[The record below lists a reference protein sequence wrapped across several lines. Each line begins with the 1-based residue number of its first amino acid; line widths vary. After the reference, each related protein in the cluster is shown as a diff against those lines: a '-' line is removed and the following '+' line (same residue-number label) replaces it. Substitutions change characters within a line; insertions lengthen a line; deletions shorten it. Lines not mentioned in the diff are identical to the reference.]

1 MRPAVFASDDSS
13 QSPVSLILILMVKH
27 IVNNWGGGGVRLVS
41 KLVWNLCMACDQFKV
56 ASMSYH
62 QYYKISTY
70 YVSSIT
76 QLAFA

>member
-1 MRPAVFASDDSS
+1 MRLAVFASDESS

-27 IVNNWGGGGVRLVS
+27 IVNNWGGGVRLVS